1 MTSISR
7 VALFGKLA
15 ALPYK
20 GIESATGFAKLRG
33 NAYVELVHWIH
44 QLLLQPDGDLL
55 HAARYFEIDP
65 TVLTQDVVRALDRLP
80 RGATAV
86 TDFSSHIEETIERG
100 WIVASLRFQQTVV
113 RSGHLLL
120 GCLSSPPLQRTLL
133 GISTAFTRIKGD
145 ELADGFDTILARS
158 SEAAPTSTAATAVA
172 SPAASAGRQE
182 ALRRFASDLTA
193 RAREGDIDPVI
204 GRDNEIRQAID
215 VLLRR
220 RQNNPLLT
228 GEAGVGK
235 TAIVEGLAL
244 RIVRGEVPP
253 VLRDVAIHALDLGLL
268 QAGAGARG
276 EFEQRLNQVV
286 QEVQASLSP
295 IILFI
300 DEAHTL
306 IGAGGGAG
314 TGDAANLLKPA
325 LARGSL
331 RTIAATTWAEYKRHI
346 EKDPALTRRFQT
358 IPVDEPDEQRAVE
371 MMRAVAKTLERH
383 HRVEILDEA
392 VQAAVALSDRYIP
405 ARQLPDKCL
414 AVLDTACARVAV
426 SQHAMPP
433 EIEEARRRIAALEM
447 SLAIMR
453 RELAVGVGE
462 PVREAEILRA
472 LATERATLAE
482 LEASRTREAALVTE
496 AQGLRQHLR
505 EPGLD
510 TAESER
516 LRATLLDLQAVLH
529 AVQGERPLVLA
540 TVDRAA
546 VAGVVQDWTGIP
558 VGRMLRDEVATVLSL
573 DAALTERVVGQDH
586 AMQTIARR
594 IQTSRAGLANPARP
608 VGVFLLC
615 GPSGVGKT
623 ETALALTDLLYGGRQ
638 SLVTI
643 NMSEFQ
649 EAHTVS
655 ALKGA
660 PPGYVG
666 HGEGG
671 VLTEA
676 VRRRPHCVVL
686 LDEIEKAHPDVHE
699 LFFQVF
705 DAGEMEDGD
714 GRRIDFRNTLILL
727 TSNVG
732 GERIAAMCHDQA
744 RLPSSETLA
753 DALRGDLLDV
763 FPTALLGRL
772 VSIPYYPLS
781 DAMTGTIIRMQ
792 LDRIGAR
799 LRQAHGIGF
808 RYDDAVVA
816 LVAARCREVESGGR
830 MIDAILTNTLLPSIS
845 RRLLQET
852 MEGGATRQ
860 VEVGVEAGEFRFLFL
875 SDGPKAH

>member
-15 ALPYK
+15 ELPYRA
-20 GIESATGFAKLRG
+20 IESATGFAKLRG
-33 NAYVELVHWIH
+33 NAYVELAHWVH
-44 QLLLQPDGDLL
+44 QLLQQPDCDFV
-55 HAARYFEIDP
+55 HAARHFEIDP
-65 TVLTQDVVRALDRLP
+65 TALTQDVVRALDRLP

-86 TDFSSHIEETIERG
+86 TDFSSHVEDAIERG
-100 WIVASLRFQQTVV
+100 WIVASLRYQQTAV

-120 GCLSSPPLQRTLL
+120 GCLDSPLLQRTLL
-133 GISTAFTRIKGD
+133 GISAAFARIRAD
-145 ELADGFDTILARS
+145 ELADRFDTILARS
-158 SEAAPTSTAATAVA
+158 PETTPASTAAAAAT
-172 SPAASAGRQE
+172 PAAPAGRQE
-182 ALRRFASDLTA
+182 ALRRFATDLTA
-193 RAREGDIDPVI
+193 RARAGDIDPVI

-220 RQNNPLLT
+220 RQNNPILT

-244 RIVRGEVPP
+244 RIVHGEVPP

-268 QAGAGARG
+268 QAGAGVRG
-276 EFEQRLNQVV
+276 EFEQRLNRVV
-286 QEVQASLSP
+286 QEVQASPSP

-358 IPVDEPDEQRAVE
+358 ISVDEPDEQRAVG

-383 HRVEILDEA
+383 HHVEILDEA
-392 VQAAVALSDRYIP
+392 VRAAVALSDRYIP

-433 EIEEARRRIAALEM
+433 DIEDASRRIAALEM
-447 SLAIMR
+447 SLDILR
-453 RELAVGVGE
+453 RELAVGAGE
-462 PVREAEILRA
+462 PAREAEILRA

-482 LEASRTREAALVTE
+482 LEARRAREAALVGET
-496 AQGLRQHLR
+496 QGLRQRLR
-505 EPGLD
+505 EPDLD
-510 TAESER
+510 VAEAER
-516 LRATLLDLQAVLH
+516 LRATLLDVQAVLRSL
-529 AVQGERPLVLA
+529 QGERPLVLA

-586 AMQTIARR
+586 AMQAIARR

-623 ETALALTDLLYGGRQ
+623 ETALALADLLYGGRQ
-638 SLVTI
+638 SLITI

-732 GERIAAMCHDQA
+732 GERIAAMCRDPA
-744 RLPSSETLA
+744 RLPTPEMLTE
-753 DALRGDLLDV
+753 ALRGDLLDV

-772 VSIPYYPLS
+772 VAVAYYPLS
-781 DAMTGTIIRMQ
+781 DAMIGTIIRLQ

-799 LRQAHGIGF
+799 LRKTHGIGF

-852 MEGGATRQ
+852 MEGGATQ
-860 VEVGVEAGEFRFLFL
+860 HIDVGVAAGEFCFDFRARTLP
-875 SDGPKAH
+875 G